1 MDDLKKVVIVGGG
14 VGGLTTAL
22 ALKKAGVEVEVHE
35 KYPQPAGRAT
45 GFTLWSYAI
54 RHLQDLGLEDPRRI
68 GSPIEFT
75 EIHNQSG
82 DLIEEMPVGEVS
94 RKLGAPSCDVN
105 RRELQVAATELL
117 GDGTV
122 RMGSACVD
130 VEQDGD
136 VPAAVL
142 ADGGRA
148 EASLVIGADGAHSV
162 TRTKVA
168 PRAKLNYSG
177 FSGWGGVLDG
187 FEHELLKP
195 NRHVEIW
202 ARGSKGGVADIG
214 NGSVRWYVMHRAGAG
229 DANGP
234 VDKDRV
240 LEHVDGWYEL
250 IRAAVEAADPDSIV
264 TTEAWDMEPIE
275 TWFDRRLV
283 LLGDSAH
290 LTTPFAA
297 MGACMTI
304 EDAVNLVAHLTSG
317 AALQDALAGYEA
329 DRKKR
334 DEGVVKKGRH
344 MGKLQQVHSPL
355 MCWLRDE
362 AFEHMPPE
370 MMRQVTEEM
379 AEGES

>member
-1 MDDLKKVVIVGGG
+1 MSELNKVVIVGGG

-22 ALKKAGVEVEVHE
+22 ALHGAGVEVEVHE
-35 KYPQPAGRAT
+35 KYAHPAGRAT

-54 RHLQDLGLEDPRRI
+54 KHLQDLGLDDPTRI

-75 EIHNQSG
+75 EIHNQRG

-105 RRELQVAATELL
+105 RRELQVVATELL
-117 GDGTV
+117 GDGV
-122 RMGSACVD
+122 VHMGSECVD

-136 VPAAVL
+136 TAAAVL
-142 ADGGRA
+142 AGGARA
-148 EASLVIGADGAHSV
+148 EGDLVIGADGAHSV
-162 TRTKVA
+162 TRGKVA
-168 PRAKLNYSG
+168 PEAKLDYSG

-214 NGSVRWYVMHRAGAG
+214 NGSVRWYVMHRAPAGGADG
-229 DANGP
+229 A
-234 VDKDRV
+234 VDKDKI
-240 LEHVDGWYEL
+240 LAHIDGWYEL
-250 IRAAVEAADPDSIV
+250 LGAAVEAADPNTIV
-264 TTEAWDMEPIE
+264 TTEAWDMEPID

-290 LTTPFAA
+290 LTTPFAS

-304 EDAVNLVAHLTSG
+304 EDAVDLVSHLTSG
-317 AALQDALAGYEA
+317 RPLNDALEAYEA

-334 DEGVVKKGRH
+334 DEDVVQKGRH
-344 MGKLQQVHSPL
+344 MGKLQTLHSPL

-362 AFEHMPPE
+362 AFEHMPPDK
-370 MMRQVTEEM
+370 MREVTEEM
-379 AEGES
+379 AKGES